1 MGEDSRSL
9 PLSSCSLD
17 QYNSIQCTTCNQLN
31 TSAVY
36 SLVISAHCCIW
47 LTLPV
52 NVRNLTEA
60 LVHSV
65 CVGCGQTSNMALLF
79 VMASTSVLC
88 SLSFCSISSLNDD
101 ISLHTHTHTLTLM
114 TETATVYIRFE
125 FGSCCL
131 KSSGRFLRLMSQLW
145 DLHNQHYSYIQ
156 YQYLPHAAVY
166 CRDALI

>member
-17 QYNSIQCTTCNQLN
+17 QYNSIQCTTCNKLN

-101 ISLHTHTHTLTLM
+101 ISLHTHTHTHTDFDDRNCNCLHTIRVWLLLLEEQRQISATHEPTLRPAQP
-114 TETATVYIRFE
+114 T
-125 FGSCCL
+125 L
-131 KSSGRFLRLMSQLW
+131 
-145 DLHNQHYSYIQ
+145 
-156 YQYLPHAAVY
+156 
-166 CRDALI
+166 